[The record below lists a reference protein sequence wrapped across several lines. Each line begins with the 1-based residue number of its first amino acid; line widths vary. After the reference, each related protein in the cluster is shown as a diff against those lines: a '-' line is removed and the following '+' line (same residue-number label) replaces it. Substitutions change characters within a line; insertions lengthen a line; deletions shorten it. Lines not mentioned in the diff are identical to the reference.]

1 MRTCR
6 HADEVGGAAE
16 VEAAADATADGG
28 DRGRPRPAAIA
39 VTLLTRKPLGA
50 AGGIITILFLLIGV
64 FADVLAP
71 YGMNE
76 LHTRDMLSPPSATYW
91 LGTDNLGRDIL
102 SRVIFGARISMIV
115 GLAASALSTAIG
127 VIIGMLSGYV
137 GGKLDLVLQRVVDG
151 IMSLPLLPVVL
162 VVVSLFGPGM
172 LTLILVMG
180 ILWGIGSSRSM
191 RAIIMSF
198 KTNVYVVA
206 AAAVGS
212 RTRRILWRHLLP
224 NVMPFIVTGF
234 TITVPA
240 VILTEAAL
248 SFLGF
253 GVPPPAPSWGGMLG
267 RDGRQFM
274 YLAPWMAIWPG
285 LALSIVV
292 YGISMFGDALRD
304 VLDPRLKGGV
314 GRYGMDQ
321 GRTRRATPAAGPARP
336 GGSG

>member
-1 MRTCR
+1 
-6 HADEVGGAAE
+6 
-16 VEAAADATADGG
+16 
-28 DRGRPRPAAIA
+28 
-39 VTLLTRKPLGA
+39 
-50 AGGIITILFLLIGV
+50 
-64 FADVLAP
+64 
-71 YGMNE
+71 
-76 LHTRDMLSPPSATYW
+76 
-91 LGTDNLGRDIL
+91 
-102 SRVIFGARISMIV
+102 
-115 GLAASALSTAIG
+115 
-127 VIIGMLSGYV
+127 
-137 GGKLDLVLQRVVDG
+137 
-151 IMSLPLLPVVL
+151 
-162 VVVSLFGPGM
+162 
-172 LTLILVMG
+172 
-180 ILWGIGSSRSM
+180 M
-191 RAIIMSF
+191 RAIVMSF
-198 KTNVYVVA
+198 KTNVYVLA

-224 NVMPFIVTGF
+224 NVMPFIITGF

-314 GRYGMDQ
+314 GRYGKLQ
-321 GRTRRATPAAGPARP
+321 SRTPRTRP
-336 GGSG
+336 GGPHLAPPP